1 MDNTTQVFAT
11 GGASGGVAVAIY
23 MTYKFLTTHHRVRSV
38 CCGRTIDI
46 ETEAPTSPV
55 KSQVLVE
62 DARTN
67 KVSTDISINNP
78 PPSRRGSLT
87 KSENT
92 SGVPT
97 DE

>member
-11 GGASGGVAVAIY
+11 GGASGGVAVVIY
-23 MTYKFLTTHHRVRSV
+23 MAFKFLTTHHRVRSA

-78 PPSRRGSLT
+78 PPTRRGSLT

>member
-23 MTYKFLTTHHRVRSV
+23 MTYKFLTSHHRVRSV
-38 CCGRTIDI
+38 CCGRSVDI

-62 DARTN
+62 DARPN
-67 KVSTDISINNP
+67 KITTHLSIDDP
-78 PPSRRGSLT
+78 SASRRGSLT

-92 SGVPT
+92 SGVLT
-97 DE
+97 DK